1 MTKDEMKNLIAAVIT
16 DTATEEVFLDI
27 LSATGLWYEL
37 YLQACEE
44 GWDWTLLT
52 FLYYSRDWT
61 LYSTG
66 RISTMED
73 GGVLTENLPLIDAI
87 VEIFEIN
94 DITPA
99 KLYPVTADK

>member
-1 MTKDEMKNLIAAVIT
+1 MTKEEVKNLIAAVIT
-16 DTATEEVFLDI
+16 DTAAEEVFLDI

-44 GWDWTLLT
+44 GWDWTL
-52 FLYYSRDWT
+52 
-61 LYSTG
+61 YSTG

-87 VEIFEIN
+87 AEIFEIN

-99 KLYPVTADK
+99 QLYHVTADK